1 MKKSLLTLAAV
12 ALVSGAAFAGEA
24 DPSGQFAL
32 PQANATR
39 TQGQP
44 ESTGYAQAPGTQPL
58 KTRAQ
63 VKAEFLADR
72 DQSLALTGEDSG
84 SVYLAKA
91 ANVRHDR
98 GRAG

>member
-1 MKKSLLTLAAV
+1 MKTSLLTLAAF
-12 ALVSGAAFAGEA
+12 ACSAAFAGGEA